1 MANADIPQSLVVEGR
16 LVLHNIYRTAKLN
29 EGRTALVKA
38 KISDQFPDII
48 PNDPWD
54 GTGVLSTC
62 LKQLCDGD
70 EVHGDQWKSL
80 QVWHAGLSCQL
91 FLKPKIL
98 FDVENTNCL
107 NDFND
112 PTRKQNMQNETG
124 SYRIFQVFELK
135 KGSSIPKDIGIELD
149 GDNHVSL
156 YPTGDNAPISD
167 IEHGLASFTIDA
179 FVTME
184 DMWTPFAL
192 LQVRASG
199 FSWPEEFPPDTDV
212 FPFRQW
218 VSFVINCAESDISID
233 TSNHIENYLSGH
245 LVIQDFL
252 SKMVD
257 ICNRYAY
264 DCSFD
269 HIAMN
274 CCVLKSLRF
283 ALNINM
289 LV

>member
-16 LVLHNIYRTAKLN
+16 LVLHDIYRTAKLN

-54 GTGVLSTC
+54 GTGVLPTC
-62 LKQLCDGD
+62 LKKLCDGD

-80 QVWHAGLSCQL
+80 QVWHAGLSCRL
-91 FLKPKIL
+91 FLKPKQGIL
-98 FDVENTNCL
+98 FDIESTNFL
-107 NDFND
+107 NEFND
-112 PTRKQNMQNETG
+112 PTRKQNMKNETG
-124 SYRIFQVFELK
+124 SYRFFQVFKLK

-156 YPTGDNAPISD
+156 YPSGDNAPISD

-179 FVTME
+179 LVTME
-184 DMWTPFAL
+184 NMWTPFAL
-192 LQVRASG
+192 FQVRASG
-199 FSWPEEFPPDTDV
+199 FSWPEEFPSDTDV

-233 TSNHIENYLSGH
+233 TSNHVENYLSGH

-252 SKMVD
+252 SMMVD

-274 CCVLKSLRF
+274 SCVLKSLRF
-283 ALNINM
+283 ALLN
-289 LV
+289 